1 MCRILKHAMS
11 ELGKGKKA
19 DRARQISRD
28 MAVTRA
34 GFADRLRYGTG
45 HDSVIGF

>member
-11 ELGKGKKA
+11 ELGKGRKA
-19 DRARQISRD
+19 DRARRTSSD
-28 MAVTRA
+28 PAVTRA
-34 GFADRLRYGTG
+34 GFADRLRYGTR